1 MCVGSRTRRTEIFGV
16 KAEGSGCPPLLS
28 HAGVVIFEL
37 SGPLHSCLFCTRW
50 YDPEWLGL
58 STTCLH
64 GFSKTLTLGLEQAG
78 RGSVGPACAGLQD
91 FTEGMDA
98 MQRLWNVVKR
108 VALLSGFQS
117 KYVCVGVSPKKACL
131 CFIWLF
137 FCSSS

>member
-1 MCVGSRTRRTEIFGV
+1 MSIT
-16 KAEGSGCPPLLS
+16 S

-37 SGPLHSCLFCTRW
+37 SDPLHSCPFCTGW

-58 STTCLH
+58 SLH

-78 RGSVGPACAGLQD
+78 RGSVGPACVGLQG
-91 FTEGMDA
+91 FTEGMESI
-98 MQRLWNVVKR
+98 QRLWNVVKR

-131 CFIWLF
+131 CFILLF
-137 FCSSS
+137 FCLSS